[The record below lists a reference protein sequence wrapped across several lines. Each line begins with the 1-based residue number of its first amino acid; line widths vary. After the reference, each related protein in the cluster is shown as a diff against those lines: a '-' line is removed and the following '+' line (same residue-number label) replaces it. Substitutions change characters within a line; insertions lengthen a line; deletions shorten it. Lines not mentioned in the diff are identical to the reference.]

1 MRRAAGVA
9 DGRAGREKGQGR
21 PGLVGPVSDAA
32 DDGVMDDADI
42 IDMGDEPV
50 AAHAGS
56 GWTGRPGQSLTYSLL
71 WWMLPVLLAGM
82 VVGSWRSSVL
92 LRNQAEEAHDRALA
106 GVVRAIDLNISTAG
120 GNLSLAQPYPL
131 LEFFRL
137 TVSGRVYYRVA
148 TEDGLAEIGYAA
160 LPMPPEPLP
169 SGELRFFYG
178 SYLDDEPIRV
188 AVLARPLEQP
198 LVRGDGGS
206 GRVIIQVAESLEARE
221 RYSQALLKDV
231 ILRDVV
237 LLVLLVAVLWAGI
250 LLALRPLG
258 RLRDELARRASD
270 DLQPVPL
277 DGIPGE
283 VVPLVQAINGHM
295 QRFASHAARQR
306 QFLDDASHQLRT
318 PLAMLRTKVEYALRE
333 PDPQEVQSALAA
345 MRSGLDRA
353 ERVTNQMLAL
363 ARAHDAS
370 LAAQARETIELGALL
385 EESVRLLL
393 PAARQ
398 KKLDYGLERPS
409 CPVYVQ
415 GMRLLLQEA
424 ILNLLDNAIKYS
436 RHGDM
441 VLTSLLTQDG
451 RVSLTVQDTGPG
463 MSDEDLAQAGK
474 RFRRGSAGRG
484 TSGAGLGLAI
494 VDAIIQAHQG
504 QMHVQRGPAGQGL
517 QVLLLLPLAGLPFS
531 LWKTLKDG
539 QAHAD

>member
-1 MRRAAGVA
+1 MMRATGDDAHGEVAPGQGHGGAATGAEVAAGA
-9 DGRAGREKGQGR
+9 GPDDQQPGRAGQ
-21 PGLVGPVSDAA
+21 PG
-32 DDGVMDDADI
+32 
-42 IDMGDEPV
+42 
-50 AAHAGS
+50 H
-56 GWTGRPGQSLTYSLL
+56 SLTYSLL

-92 LRNQAEEAHDRALA
+92 LREQAEQAHDRALA

-178 SYLDDEPIRV
+178 TYLDGEPIRV
-188 AVLARPLEQP
+188 AVLARPLERP
-198 LVRGDGGS
+198 LLKDAGS
-206 GRVIIQVAESLEARE
+206 ERVIIQVAESLEARE

-250 LLALRPLG
+250 VLALRPLG

-370 LAAQARETIELGALL
+370 LDAQARETIELGALL

-409 CPVYVQ
+409 RPVYVR

-424 ILNLLDNAIKYS
+424 ILNLLDNAIKYG
-436 RHGDM
+436 RHGDS
-441 VLTSLLTQDG
+441 VLTSLQVQDG
-451 RVSLTVQDTGPG
+451 RVCVTVQDSGPG

-504 QMHVQRGPAGQGL
+504 RMQLQRGPAGQGL
-517 QVLLLLPLAGLPFS
+517 RVEILLPLAGLPFS

-539 QAHAD
+539 PSHVD